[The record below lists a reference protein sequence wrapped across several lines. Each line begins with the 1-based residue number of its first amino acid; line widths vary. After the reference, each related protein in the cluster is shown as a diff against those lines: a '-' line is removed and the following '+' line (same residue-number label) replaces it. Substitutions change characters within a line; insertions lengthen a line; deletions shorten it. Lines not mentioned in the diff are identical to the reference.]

1 MGTNCEACQG
11 KHRAHTCKVVRR
23 TTRGRTRRS
32 PLEAVENAL
41 SFCAP
46 GPRMLRM
53 SCELCLAKD
62 RKIAALELRLMDLES
77 ALIAA
82 YDENIKEAEE
92 ELEKIKEEKIKRLEE
107 EKMNAATANSESES
121 ESEESEKSE
130 SDESEESESG
140 DDAVESSDEV
150 R

>member
-92 ELEKIKEEKIKRLEE
+92 SRRRAY
-107 EKMNAATANSESES
+107 NR
-121 ESEESEKSE
+121 
-130 SDESEESESG
+130 SG
-140 DDAVESSDEV
+140 DPSVRVLLAYLRFSALSALNLRSS
-150 R
+150 

>member
-1 MGTNCEACQG
+1 MQASGGEGRTEVGVGTNCEACQG

-62 RKIAALELRLMDLES
+62 RKIAALERRLMDLEKIES
-77 ALIAA
+77 DLRSDLIAV
-82 YDENIKEAEE
+82 YDENIKEADE
-92 ELEKIKEEKIKRLEE
+92 ELEKI
-107 EKMNAATANSESES
+107 ESEILQLL
-121 ESEESEKSE
+121 
-130 SDESEESESG
+130 G
-140 DDAVESSDEV
+140 
-150 R
+150 RLL